1 MSLFIIYYLQA
12 TLKSQKS
19 EMKGNLDIQEK
30 DLISINGD
38 ETVLE
43 NLPVLRQCS
52 FTDDGEGFKSENK
65 SISKKKC
72 QKIASASKLSE
83 DLTLPKSD
91 MTAKIPGVRQNTAGD
106 PWLTSQNPCRRK
118 NKTTPPNTNNDTFEK
133 KVLRGRVEKRT
144 KKRKRRLSVS
154 SSSFSDRSVSFSVS

>member
-1 MSLFIIYYLQA
+1 MKESDELQ
-12 TLKSQKS
+12 
-19 EMKGNLDIQEK
+19 EN
-30 DLISINGD
+30 DLISINQD

-43 NLPVLRQCS
+43 NLPLLRQCS
-52 FTDDGEGFKSENK
+52 FTDEGEGFKSESK
-65 SISKKKC
+65 STSKQKC

-106 PWLTSQNPCRRK
+106 PWLTSRNPCRRK
-118 NKTTPPNTNNDTFEK
+118 NKTTPTNANNETFEK

-154 SSSFSDRSVSFSVS
+154 SSSLSDR